1 MMVTI
6 ESYARRWQTAAKKLA
21 VDPRVRIIAGVS
33 AHFFGGMA
41 VSAASLAQHCQPLA
55 LGLLCAFTGWRA
67 AVLALGAAVGYLLF
81 WGAAGYQG
89 VLWIAL
95 ALPVALILGRRQI
108 IHESVYLMSAIAAL
122 IVSASGLF
130 FQLFRSDT
138 TQVSV
143 YLLRIFLGAVSARLF
158 YLVRDHRD
166 PVADWLAEGI
176 AVLALAQIAP
186 FPGFSLGYIAAGLL
200 AAGGALPAAALAGLA
215 LDLSRIT
222 ATPMTGALCLAYLC
236 RMIPY
241 GRRWLP
247 CAAPA
252 AAYLTVMKLGG
263 FTDLLPALGLALG
276 GTAAVFLPPRPELSH
291 RRGETGSAQV
301 RLEMMA
307 GVLAQTQQLLIESP
321 GVPVDEEAVLLRA
334 QERACGGCPCRKTCR
349 ERLTILP
356 RQLLHRPMMDTA
368 SLPLSCKKPA
378 RLILEL
384 RRGQEQLRAI
394 KADRDRQAEYRAALV
409 QQYQF
414 LSLFMQEL
422 SDQLPRRF
430 QRQHQKFQAEVAM
443 QAYSREM
450 DNGDRCLW
458 FAGTQCRYYVLLC
471 DGMGTGIGAA
481 QEGQTASSLLRQMLS
496 AGFPAEHALRSL
508 NSLLA
513 LRARAAAVTI
523 DLAEIRLDTGRVTL
537 YKWGAAPSLL
547 LSDGLC
553 DKIGTA
559 GPPPGLSVT
568 EGREMVERLSL
579 RRGEVL
585 VLLSD
590 GVDGEVVRREIPR
603 HTQRPPEE
611 LAADILECG
620 TNTADDD
627 ATVVVIR
634 LVSGALPT
642 S

>member
-6 ESYARRWQTAAKKLA
+6 ETYARRWRSGAKKLV
-21 VDPRVRIIAGVS
+21 VDPRVRTVANV
-33 AHFFGGMA
+33 AACFLGGGIL
-41 VSAASLAQHCQPLA
+41 SAASLAHSCQPLA
-55 LGLLCAFTGWRA
+55 MGLLCAFTGWQA
-67 AVLALGAAVGYLLF
+67 AVLALGAGIGYLLF

-108 IHESVYLMSAIAAL
+108 VHESIYLMSAISAL

-130 FQLFRSDT
+130 FQLFHGDT
-138 TQVSV
+138 TPVSV
-143 YLLRIFLGAVSARLF
+143 YLLRILLGALSARLF

-166 PVADWLAEGI
+166 PVADWLAEGV
-176 AVLALAQIAP
+176 AVLALAQIPVLPAIN
-186 FPGFSLGYIAAGLL
+186 PGYLAAGLL

-215 LDLSRIT
+215 LDLSQIT
-222 ATPMTGALCLAYLC
+222 PTPMTGVLCLAYLC
-236 RMIPY
+236 RMIPV
-241 GRRWLP
+241 GRKWLP
-247 CAAPA
+247 YAAPA
-252 AAYLTVMKLGG
+252 AAYIVIMKLGG
-263 FTDLLPALGLALG
+263 FTDFLPAVGLALG
-276 GTAAVFLPPRPELSH
+276 GGAAVFLPPKPELSH
-291 RRGETGSAQV
+291 RRGETGMAQV
-301 RLEMMA
+301 RLELMA

-334 QERACGGCPCRKTCR
+334 QERACGSCPCRKTCR
-349 ERLTILP
+349 ERLTLLP
-356 RQLLHRPMMDTA
+356 RQLLHRPLMDTT
-368 SLPLSCKKPA
+368 SLPLSCKKPG

-384 RRGQEQLRAI
+384 RRGQEQLRTI
-394 KADRDRQAEYRAALV
+394 KADRDRQAEYRAAVV

-422 SDQLPRRF
+422 SDQLPRRGH
-430 QRQHQKFQAEVAM
+430 RLRPKFQVEVAVHSG
-443 QAYSREM
+443 SREM
-450 DNGDRCLW
+450 DNGDRCSW

-481 QEGQTASSLLRQMLS
+481 QEGQTAVSLLRQMLS

-508 NSLLA
+508 NSLLV
-513 LRARAAAVTI
+513 LRSQAAAVTI
-523 DLAEIRLDTGRVTL
+523 DLAEIRLDTGRATV

-547 LSDGLC
+547 LCEGLV

-568 EGREMVERLSL
+568 DGREMVERLSL

-590 GVDGEVVRREIPR
+590 GVDGEVVRREIPL
-603 HTQRPPEE
+603 HTQLPPEE
-611 LAADILECG
+611 LAAEILARG
-620 TNTADDD
+620 AKNAQDD
-627 ATVVVIR
+627 ATAVVIR
-634 LVSGALPT
+634 LVPGALFT

>member
-6 ESYARRWQTAAKKLA
+6 ETYARRWRATAKKLVA
-21 VDPRVRIIAGVS
+21 DPRTRVLVS
-33 AHFFGGMA
+33 AAAHFSGGML
-41 VSAASLAQHCQPLA
+41 VSAASLARHCQPLA
-55 LGLLCAFTGWRA
+55 MGLLLAFTGWQA
-67 AVLALGAAVGYLLF
+67 AALALGAGAGYLLF
-81 WGAAGYQG
+81 WGMAGRQG
-89 VLWIAL
+89 LLWLGL

-108 IHESVYLMSAIAAL
+108 VHESVYLMSAIGAL

-130 FQLFRSDT
+130 FQVFLEDK
-138 TQVSV
+138 TQVAV

-186 FPGFSLGYIAAGLL
+186 VPGFSLGFVAAGLL

-215 LDLSRIT
+215 LDVSQIT
-222 ATPMTGALCLAYLC
+222 TTPMTGVLCLAYLS
-236 RMIPY
+236 RMVPY
-241 GRRWLP
+241 GKKWLP
-247 CAAPA
+247 YAAPA
-252 AAYLTVMKLGG
+252 AAYITVVKLGG
-263 FTDLLPALGLALG
+263 FADFFPALGLALG
-276 GTAAVFLPPRPELSH
+276 GAAAVFLPPKPELHH
-291 RRGETGSAQV
+291 RRGETGMAQV
-301 RLEMMA
+301 RLELMA

-321 GVPVDEEAVLLRA
+321 GIPVDEEAVLMRA

-349 ERLTILP
+349 ERLEALP
-356 RQLLHRPMMDTA
+356 RGLLHRPMMDTT
-368 SLPLSCKKPA
+368 SLPMSCKKPG

-384 RRGQEQLRAI
+384 RRSQEQLRAI

-430 QRQHQKFQAEVAM
+430 SHQHPKFQAEVAM
-443 QAYSREM
+443 KAYSREV
-450 DNGDRCLW
+450 DNGDRCSW

-481 QEGQTASSLLRQMLS
+481 QEGQTAASLLRQMLT

-513 LRARAAAVTI
+513 LRSRAAAVTV
-523 DLAEIRLDTGRVTL
+523 DLAELRLDTGRVTV

-547 LSDGLC
+547 LSSGLV

-568 EGREMVERLSL
+568 DGREMVERLSL

-590 GVDGEVVRREIPR
+590 GVDGETVRRR
-603 HTQRPPEE
+603 AHLHVQLPPEE
-611 LAADILECG
+611 LAAEILEQG
-620 TNTADDD
+620 TDDSEDD

-634 LVSGALPT
+634 LASGTLP
-642 S
+642 SS

>member
-6 ESYARRWQTAAKKLA
+6 ETYARRWRGAAKKLVA
-21 VDPRVRIIAGVS
+21 DQRVRSIAKVA
-33 AHFFGGMA
+33 AHFFGGML

-55 LGLLCAFTGWRA
+55 MGLLCAFTGWQA
-67 AVLALGAAVGYLLF
+67 AVLAVGAGVGYLLF

-89 VLWIAL
+89 ILWITL

-108 IHESVYLMSAIAAL
+108 VHESVYLMSAIAAL

-130 FQLFRSDT
+130 FQIFRSDT
-138 TQVSV
+138 TPVSV
-143 YLLRIFLGAVSARLF
+143 YLLRVLLGAVSARLF

-176 AVLALAQIAP
+176 AVLSLAQLVP
-186 FPGFSLGYIAAGLL
+186 FSGFSLGYVAAGVL
-200 AAGGALPAAALAGLA
+200 AAVGALPAAALAGLA
-215 LDLSRIT
+215 LDVSQIT
-222 ATPMTGALCLAYLC
+222 TTPMTGALCLAYLC

-241 GRRWLP
+241 GRKWLP
-247 CAAPA
+247 YAAPA
-252 AAYLTVMKLGG
+252 AAYITVMKLGG
-263 FTDLLPALGLALG
+263 FTDFLPALGLAFG
-276 GTAAVFLPPRPELSH
+276 GAAAVLLPPKPELTH
-291 RRGETGSAQV
+291 RRGETGMAQV
-301 RLEMMA
+301 RLEVMA
-307 GVLAQTQQLLIESP
+307 GVLAQTQQLLIEAP
-321 GVPVDEEAVLLRA
+321 GIPVDEEAVLARA
-334 QERACGGCPCRKTCR
+334 QERACGSCPCRKTCR
-349 ERLTILP
+349 ERMTILP
-356 RQLLHRPMMDTA
+356 RQLLHRPMMDTT
-368 SLPLSCKKPA
+368 SLPLSCKKPG

-384 RRGQEQLRAI
+384 RRSQEQLRAI

-430 QRQHQKFQAEVAM
+430 QRQYPKFQAEVVM
-443 QAYSREM
+443 EAYSRET
-450 DNGDRCLW
+450 DNGDRCIW
-458 FAGTQCRYYVLLC
+458 FAGTQCKYYVLLC

-481 QEGQTASSLLRQMLS
+481 QEGQTAASLLRQMLS

-513 LRARAAAVTI
+513 LRGRAAAVTI
-523 DLAEIRLDTGRVTL
+523 DLAELRLDTGRATV

-547 LSDGLC
+547 LSGALA

-559 GPPPGLSVT
+559 SPPPGLSVT
-568 EGREMVERLSL
+568 DGRETVERLSL

-590 GVDGEVVRREIPR
+590 GVDGEAVRRGSAL
-603 HTQRPPEE
+603 HSQRPPEE
-611 LAADILECG
+611 LAAEILECG
-620 TNTADDD
+620 TRDTDDD

-634 LVSGALPT
+634 LVPGAMPT

>member
-6 ESYARRWQTAAKKLA
+6 ETYARRWRSGAKKL
-21 VDPRVRIIAGVS
+21 VVNPRARILAK
-33 AHFFGGMA
+33 AAACFFGGML
-41 VSAASLAQHCQPLA
+41 VSAASLARHCQPLA
-55 LGLLCAFTGWRA
+55 LGLLCAFTGWQA
-67 AVLALGAAVGYLLF
+67 LVMALGAGVGYVLF
-81 WGAAGYQG
+81 WGAAGHQG
-89 VLWIAL
+89 VLWITL

-108 IHESVYLMSAIAAL
+108 VHESVYLMSAIAAL

-130 FQLFRSDT
+130 FQVFRNDT
-138 TQVSV
+138 TPVLV

-166 PVADWLAEGI
+166 PVADWIAEGI
-176 AVLALAQIAP
+176 AVLALAQVP
-186 FPGFSLGYIAAGLL
+186 LFPGLSLGYVAAGIL

-215 LDLSRIT
+215 LDVSQIT
-222 ATPMTGALCLAYLC
+222 TTPMTGVLCLAYLC

-241 GRRWLP
+241 GRKWIP
-247 CAAPA
+247 YAAPA
-252 AAYLTVMKLGG
+252 AAYVTVMKLGG
-263 FTDLLPALGLALG
+263 FTDFLPALGLALG
-276 GTAAVFLPPRPELSH
+276 GGAAVLLPPKPELHH
-291 RRGETGSAQV
+291 RRGETGAAQV
-301 RLEMMA
+301 RLELMA
-307 GVLAQTQQLLIESP
+307 GVLSQTQQLLIEAP
-321 GVPVDEEAVLLRA
+321 GAPVDEEAVLLRA
-334 QERACGGCPCRKTCR
+334 QERACGSCPCRKTCR
-349 ERLTILP
+349 ERLTSLP
-356 RQLLHRPMMDTA
+356 RQLLHRPMMDTT

-384 RRGQEQLRAI
+384 RRSQEQLRAI
-394 KADRDRQAEYRAALV
+394 RADRDRQAEYRAALV

-422 SDQLPRRF
+422 SDQLPRRV
-430 QRQHQKFQAEVAM
+430 QQLRPKFQVEVTM
-443 QAYSREM
+443 HSSSREA
-450 DNGDRCLW
+450 DNGDRCCW

-481 QEGQTASSLLRQMLS
+481 QEGQTAASLLRQMLS

-513 LRARAAAVTI
+513 LRGRAAAVTI
-523 DLAEIRLDTGRVTL
+523 DLAEIRLDTGRAAV

-547 LSDGLC
+547 LSEGIC

-568 EGREMVERLSL
+568 DGREMVERLSL

-590 GVDGEVVRREIPR
+590 GVDGEVVRRELPR
-603 HTQRPPEE
+603 HTQLPPEE
-611 LAADILECG
+611 LAAEILEYG
-620 TNTADDD
+620 TNCTDDD
-627 ATVVVIR
+627 ATAVVIR
-634 LVSGALPT
+634 LVPGAST
-642 S
+642 AS

>member
-6 ESYARRWQTAAKKLA
+6 ETCARRWRAGAKKLMA
-21 VDPRVRIIAGVS
+21 DPRMRVLGSVAV
-33 AHFFGGMA
+33 HFFGGML
-41 VSAASLAQHCQPLA
+41 VSAASLARHCQPLA
-55 LGLLCAFTGWRA
+55 VGLLCAFTGFQA
-67 AVLALGAAVGYLLF
+67 AAMALGACAGYLLF
-81 WGAAGYQG
+81 WGSAGFQG
-89 VLWIAL
+89 LLWIGL

-108 IHESVYLMSAIAAL
+108 VHESVYLMSAIGAL
-122 IVSASGLF
+122 IVSASGLL
-130 FQLFRSDT
+130 FQICLQDKT
-138 TQVSV
+138 PVAV
-143 YLLRIFLGAVSARLF
+143 YLLRVLLGVVSARLF

-176 AVLALAQIAP
+176 GVLALAQIAP
-186 FPGFSLGYIAAGLL
+186 VPGFSLGFVAAGLL

-215 LDLSRIT
+215 LDVSQIT
-222 ATPMTGALCLAYLC
+222 TTPMTGVLCLAYLC
-236 RMIPY
+236 RMVPVGRKWIPY
-241 GRRWLP
+241 
-247 CAAPA
+247 AAPA
-252 AAYLTVMKLGG
+252 AAYITVMKLGG
-263 FTDLLPALGLALG
+263 FADFLPVWGLAAG
-276 GTAAVFLPPRPELSH
+276 GVAAVLLPPRPELNY
-291 RRGETGSAQV
+291 RRGETGMAQV
-301 RLEMMA
+301 RLELMA
-307 GVLAQTQQLLIESP
+307 GVLAQTQKLLVESP
-321 GVPVDEEAVLLRA
+321 GAPVDEEAVLMRA
-334 QERACGGCPCRKTCR
+334 QQRACGGCPCRKTCR
-349 ERLTILP
+349 ERLETLP

-368 SLPLSCKKPA
+368 SLPLSCKKPG

-384 RRGQEQLRAI
+384 RRGQEQLRTI
-394 KADRDRQAEYRAALV
+394 KADRERQAEYRAAVV

-422 SDQLPRRF
+422 SDQLPRRV
-430 QRQHQKFQAEVAM
+430 QRQNQKFQVEVAVKSY
-443 QAYSREM
+443 AREM

-481 QEGQTASSLLRQMLS
+481 QEGQSASSLLRQMLT

-513 LRARAAAVTI
+513 LRGSAAAVTI
-523 DLAEIRLDTGRVTL
+523 DLAEIRLDTGRATV

-547 LSDGLC
+547 LSNGLV

-568 EGREMVERLSL
+568 DGRETVERLTQ

-590 GVDGEVVRREIPR
+590 GVDGEAVRRDPSL
-603 HTQRPPEE
+603 HTQLPPEA
-611 LAADILECG
+611 LAAQILERG
-620 TNTADDD
+620 TGSADDD
-627 ATVVVIR
+627 ATAVVIR
-634 LVSGALPT
+634 LSSDVLST

>member
-6 ESYARRWQTAAKKLA
+6 ETYARRWRATAKKLA
-21 VDPRVRIIAGVS
+21 TDPRMRILGSVA
-33 AHFFGGMA
+33 AHFFGGML
-41 VSAASLAQHCQPLA
+41 VSAASLARHCQPLA
-55 LGLLCAFTGWRA
+55 LGLLCAYTGWRA
-67 AVLALGAAVGYLLF
+67 VALAAGACAGYLLF
-81 WGAAGYQG
+81 WGTAGYQG
-89 VLWIAL
+89 ALWIGL
-95 ALPVALILGRRQI
+95 ALPVALILGKRQI
-108 IHESVYLMSAIAAL
+108 VHESVYLMSAIGAL

-130 FQLFRSDT
+130 FQILLQDKT
-138 TQVSV
+138 PVAV
-143 YLLRIFLGAVSARLF
+143 YLLRVFLGAVSARLF

-176 AVLALAQIAP
+176 GVLALAQVAP
-186 FPGFSLGYIAAGLL
+186 IPGFSMGFVAAGLL

-215 LDLSRIT
+215 LDVSQIT
-222 ATPMTGALCLAYLC
+222 TTPMTGVLCLAYLC

-241 GRRWLP
+241 GRKWIP
-247 CAAPA
+247 YAAPA
-252 AAYLTVMKLGG
+252 AAYIVVMKLGG
-263 FTDLLPALGLALG
+263 FTDFLPLLGLAAG
-276 GTAAVFLPPRPELSH
+276 GAGAVFLPPRPETVQ
-291 RRGETGSAQV
+291 RRGETGMAQV
-301 RLEMMA
+301 RLELMA
-307 GVLAQTQQLLIESP
+307 GVLAQTQKMLVESP
-321 GVPVDEEAVLLRA
+321 GVPVDEEAVLVRA

-349 ERLTILP
+349 DRLESLP
-356 RQLLHRPMMDTA
+356 RGLLHRPMMDTT
-368 SLPLSCKKPA
+368 SLPLSCKKPG

-384 RRGQEQLRAI
+384 RRSQEQLRAI
-394 KADRDRQAEYRAALV
+394 KADRDRQAEYRAAVV

-422 SDQLPRRF
+422 SDQLPRRISH
-430 QRQHQKFQAEVAM
+430 QHPKYQVEVAM
-443 QAYSREM
+443 RSYAREVE
-450 DNGDRCLW
+450 NGDRCLW
-458 FAGTQCRYYVLLC
+458 FTGTECRYYVLLC

-481 QEGQTASSLLRQMLS
+481 QEGQTASSLLRQMLT

-513 LRARAAAVTI
+513 LRGSAAAVTV
-523 DLAEIRLDTGRVTL
+523 DLAEIRVDTGRVTV

-547 LSDGLC
+547 LSDGLA

-568 EGREMVERLSL
+568 EGRETVERLSL

-590 GVDGEVVRREIPR
+590 GVDGESVRRGIAA
-603 HTQRPPEE
+603 HAQLSPED
-611 LAADILECG
+611 LAAEILERG
-620 TNTADDD
+620 TNSTDDD

-634 LVSGALPT
+634 LSAGVLPT

>member
-6 ESYARRWQTAAKKLA
+6 ETYARRWRGAAKKLV
-21 VDPRVRIIAGVS
+21 VDPRVRGV
-33 AHFFGGMA
+33 AKVAVHFFGGML
-41 VSAASLAQHCQPLA
+41 VSAASLARHCQPLA
-55 LGLLCAFTGWRA
+55 MGLLCAFTGWRA
-67 AVLALGAAVGYLLF
+67 AVLALGAAAGYLLF

-89 VLWIAL
+89 ILWIGL

-108 IHESVYLMSAIAAL
+108 VHESVYLMSAIAAL

-138 TQVSV
+138 TPVSV

-176 AVLALAQIAP
+176 AVLALAQIVP
-186 FPGFSLGYIAAGLL
+186 FPGFSLGCVAAGIL
-200 AAGGALPAAALAGLA
+200 AAVGALPAAALAGLA
-215 LDLSRIT
+215 LDVSQIT

-241 GRRWLP
+241 GRKWLP
-247 CAAPA
+247 YAAPA

-263 FTDLLPALGLALG
+263 FTDFLPALGLAAG
-276 GTAAVFLPPRPELSH
+276 GAAAIFLPPKPELHH
-291 RRGETGSAQV
+291 RRGETGMAQV
-301 RLEMMA
+301 RLELMA
-307 GVLAQTQQLLIESP
+307 GVLAQTQQLLIEAP
-321 GVPVDEEAVLLRA
+321 GIPVDEEAVLARA

-349 ERLTILP
+349 ERMGALP
-356 RQLLHRPMMDTA
+356 QQLLHRPLMDTTT
-368 SLPLSCKKPA
+368 LPLSCKKPG

-384 RRGQEQLRAI
+384 RRAQEQLRAI

-430 QRQHQKFQAEVAM
+430 QRQRPKFQAEVAM
-443 QAYSREM
+443 EAYSRHA
-450 DNGDRCLW
+450 DNGDRCIW
-458 FAGTQCRYYVLLC
+458 FAGTECRYYVLLC

-496 AGFPAEHALRSL
+496 SGFPAEHALRSM

-513 LRARAAAVTI
+513 LRGRAAAVTI
-523 DLAEIRLDTGRVTL
+523 DLAELRLDTGRATL

-547 LSDGLC
+547 LSEGLA

-568 EGREMVERLSL
+568 NGRETVERLSL

-590 GVDGEVVRREIPR
+590 GVDGEAVQRMISL

-611 LAADILECG
+611 LAAEILEHG
-620 TNTADDD
+620 TQNMDDD
-627 ATVVVIR
+627 ATAVVIR
-634 LVSGALPT
+634 LVPGALST

>member
-6 ESYARRWQTAAKKLA
+6 ETYARRWRATAKKLVA
-21 VDPRVRIIAGVS
+21 DPRTRVLVS
-33 AHFFGGMA
+33 AAAHFSGGML
-41 VSAASLAQHCQPLA
+41 VSAASLARHCQPLA
-55 LGLLCAFTGWRA
+55 MGLLLAFTGWQA
-67 AVLALGAAVGYLLF
+67 AALALGAGAGYLLF
-81 WGAAGYQG
+81 WGMAGRQG
-89 VLWIAL
+89 LLWLGL

-108 IHESVYLMSAIAAL
+108 VHESVYLMSAIGAL

-130 FQLFRSDT
+130 FQVFLEDK
-138 TQVSV
+138 TQVAV

-166 PVADWLAEGI
+166 PVADWLAEGV

-186 FPGFSLGYIAAGLL
+186 VPGFSLGFVAAGLL

-215 LDLSRIT
+215 LDVSQIT
-222 ATPMTGALCLAYLC
+222 TTPMTGVLCLAYLS

-241 GRRWLP
+241 GKKWLP
-247 CAAPA
+247 YAAPA
-252 AAYLTVMKLGG
+252 AAYITVVKLGG
-263 FTDLLPALGLALG
+263 FADFFPALGLALG
-276 GTAAVFLPPRPELSH
+276 GAAAVFLPPKPELHH
-291 RRGETGSAQV
+291 RRGETGMAQV
-301 RLEMMA
+301 RLELMA

-321 GVPVDEEAVLLRA
+321 GIPVDEEAVLMRA

-349 ERLTILP
+349 ERLEALP
-356 RQLLHRPMMDTA
+356 RGLLHRPMMDTT
-368 SLPLSCKKPA
+368 SLPMSCKKPG

-384 RRGQEQLRAI
+384 RRSQEQLRAI

-430 QRQHQKFQAEVAM
+430 PHQHPKFQAEVAM
-443 QAYSREM
+443 KAYSREV
-450 DNGDRCLW
+450 DNGDRC
-458 FAGTQCRYYVLLC
+458 
-471 DGMGTGIGAA
+471 
-481 QEGQTASSLLRQMLS
+481 S
-496 AGFPAEHALRSL
+496 
-508 NSLLA
+508 
-513 LRARAAAVTI
+513 RAAAVTV
-523 DLAEIRLDTGRVTL
+523 DLAELRLDTGRVTV

-547 LSDGLC
+547 LSSGLV

-568 EGREMVERLSL
+568 DGREMVERLSL

-590 GVDGEVVRREIPR
+590 GVDGETVRRR
-603 HTQRPPEE
+603 AHLHVQLPPEE
-611 LAADILECG
+611 LAAEILEQG
-620 TNTADDD
+620 TDDSEDD

-634 LVSGALPT
+634 LASGTLP
-642 S
+642 SS

>member
-6 ESYARRWQTAAKKLA
+6 ETYARRWRAAAKKLVA
-21 VDPRVRIIAGVS
+21 DPRMRILAS
-33 AHFFGGMA
+33 AAAHFFGGML
-41 VSAASLAQHCQPLA
+41 VSAASLARHCQPLA
-55 LGLLCAFTGWRA
+55 MGLLCAFTGWQ
-67 AVLALGAAVGYLLF
+67 AVAMALGAGAGYLLF
-81 WGAAGYQG
+81 WGTAGYQG
-89 VLWIAL
+89 VLWLGL

-108 IHESVYLMSAIAAL
+108 VHESVYLMSAIGAL

-130 FQLFRSDT
+130 FQIFLEDKT
-138 TQVSV
+138 PVAV

-166 PVADWLAEGI
+166 PVADWLAEGV

-186 FPGFSLGYIAAGLL
+186 VPGFSLGFVAAGLL

-215 LDLSRIT
+215 LDVSQIT
-222 ATPMTGALCLAYLC
+222 TTPMTGVLCLAYLC

-241 GRRWLP
+241 GRKWLP
-247 CAAPA
+247 YAAPA
-252 AAYLTVMKLGG
+252 AAYITVMKLGG
-263 FTDLLPALGLALG
+263 FADYLPVVGLAAG
-276 GTAAVFLPPRPELSH
+276 GVAAVFLPPKPELSH
-291 RRGETGSAQV
+291 RRGETGMAQV
-301 RLEMMA
+301 RLELMA

-321 GVPVDEEAVLLRA
+321 GVPVDEEAVLVRA

-349 ERLTILP
+349 ERLETLP
-356 RQLLHRPMMDTA
+356 RQLLHRPMMDTT
-368 SLPLSCKKPA
+368 SLPLSCKKPG

-394 KADRDRQAEYRAALV
+394 EADRDRQAEYRAALV

-422 SDQLPRRF
+422 SDQLPRRGHH
-430 QRQHQKFQAEVAM
+430 QHPKFQAEVAM
-443 QAYSREM
+443 KAYSREV
-450 DNGDRCLW
+450 DNGDRCIW

-481 QEGQTASSLLRQMLS
+481 QEGQTAASLLRQMLT

-513 LRARAAAVTI
+513 LRGRAAAVTV
-523 DLAEIRLDTGRVTL
+523 DLAELRLDTGRVTV

-547 LSDGLC
+547 LSSGLV

-568 EGREMVERLSL
+568 DGREMVERLSL

-590 GVDGEVVRREIPR
+590 GVDGETVRRRIAL
-603 HTQRPPEE
+603 HTQLPLEE
-611 LAADILECG
+611 LAAEILEHG
-620 TNTADDD
+620 TKNTDDD

-634 LVSGALPT
+634 LASGIL
-642 S
+642 SSS

>member
-6 ESYARRWQTAAKKLA
+6 ETYARRWRAAAKKLVA
-21 VDPRVRIIAGVS
+21 DPRMRILAS
-33 AHFFGGMA
+33 AAAHFFGGML
-41 VSAASLAQHCQPLA
+41 VSAASLARHCQPLA
-55 LGLLCAFTGWRA
+55 MGLLCAFTGWQ
-67 AVLALGAAVGYLLF
+67 AVAMALGAGAGYLLF
-81 WGAAGYQG
+81 WGTAGYQG
-89 VLWIAL
+89 VLWLGL

-108 IHESVYLMSAIAAL
+108 VHESVYLMSAIGAL

-130 FQLFRSDT
+130 FQIFLEDKT
-138 TQVSV
+138 PVAV

-166 PVADWLAEGI
+166 PVADWLAEGV

-186 FPGFSLGYIAAGLL
+186 VPGFSLGFVAAGLL

-215 LDLSRIT
+215 LDVSQIT
-222 ATPMTGALCLAYLC
+222 TTPMTGVLCLAYLC

-241 GRRWLP
+241 GRKWLP
-247 CAAPA
+247 YAAPA
-252 AAYLTVMKLGG
+252 AAYITVMKLGG
-263 FTDLLPALGLALG
+263 FADYLPVVGLAAG
-276 GTAAVFLPPRPELSH
+276 GVAAVFLPPKPELSH
-291 RRGETGSAQV
+291 RRGETGMAQV
-301 RLEMMA
+301 RLELMA

-321 GVPVDEEAVLLRA
+321 GVPVDEEAVLVRA

-349 ERLTILP
+349 ERLETLP
-356 RQLLHRPMMDTA
+356 RQLLHRPMMDTT
-368 SLPLSCKKPA
+368 SLPLSCKKPG

-422 SDQLPRRF
+422 SDQLPRRGHH
-430 QRQHQKFQAEVAM
+430 QHPKFQAEVAM
-443 QAYSREM
+443 KAYSREV
-450 DNGDRCLW
+450 DNGDRCIW

-481 QEGQTASSLLRQMLS
+481 QEGQTAASLLRQMLT

-513 LRARAAAVTI
+513 LRGRAAAVTV
-523 DLAEIRLDTGRVTL
+523 DLAELRLDTGRVTV

-547 LSDGLC
+547 LSSGLV

-568 EGREMVERLSL
+568 DGREMVERLSL

-590 GVDGEVVRREIPR
+590 GVDGETVRRRIAL
-603 HTQRPPEE
+603 HTQLPLEE
-611 LAADILECG
+611 LAAEILEHG
-620 TNTADDD
+620 TKNTDDD

-634 LVSGALPT
+634 LASGIL
-642 S
+642 SSS

>member
-6 ESYARRWQTAAKKLA
+6 ETYARRCRAAAKKLA
-21 VDPRVRIIAGVS
+21 ADSRMRILGS
-33 AHFFGGMA
+33 AAIHFFGGML
-41 VSAASLAQHCQPLA
+41 VSAASLARHCQPLA
-55 LGLLCAFTGWRA
+55 MGLLCAFTGWRA
-67 AVLALGAAVGYLLF
+67 LVMALGACAGYLLF
-81 WGAAGYQG
+81 WGSAGYQG
-89 VLWIAL
+89 VLWIGL

-108 IHESVYLMSAIAAL
+108 VHESVYLMSAIGAL

-130 FQLFRSDT
+130 FQIFLQDKT
-138 TQVSV
+138 AVAV
-143 YLLRIFLGAVSARLF
+143 YLLRVALGAGSARLF

-166 PVADWLAEGI
+166 TVADWLAEGI
-176 AVLALAQIAP
+176 GVLSLAQIAP
-186 FPGFSLGYIAAGLL
+186 IPGFSLGFVAAGLL

-215 LDLSRIT
+215 LDVSQIT
-222 ATPMTGALCLAYLC
+222 TTPMTGVLCLAYLC

-241 GRRWLP
+241 GRKWLP
-247 CAAPA
+247 YAAPA
-252 AAYLTVMKLGG
+252 AAYITVMKLGG
-263 FTDLLPALGLALG
+263 FTDFLPALGLAAG
-276 GTAAVFLPPRPELSH
+276 GTAAILLPPRPELSP
-291 RRGETGSAQV
+291 RRGETGMAQV
-301 RLEMMA
+301 RLELMA

-321 GVPVDEEAVLLRA
+321 GVPVDEEAVLMRA
-334 QERACGGCPCRKTCR
+334 QERACGGCPCRKSCR
-349 ERLTILP
+349 ERMEALP
-356 RQLLHRPMMDTA
+356 RQLLHRPMMDTT
-368 SLPLSCKKPA
+368 SLPLSCKKPG

-384 RRGQEQLRAI
+384 RRSQEQLRAI
-394 KADRDRQAEYRAALV
+394 KADRDRQAEYRAAVV

-430 QRQHQKFQAEVAM
+430 RHQQPKFQTEVAVKSY
-443 QAYSREM
+443 AREA
-450 DNGDRCLW
+450 DNGDRCIW

-481 QEGQTASSLLRQMLS
+481 QEGQTAAALLRQMLT

-513 LRARAAAVTI
+513 LRSRAAAVTV
-523 DLAEIRLDTGRVTL
+523 DLAEIRLDTGRVTV

-547 LSDGLC
+547 LSGSLV

-568 EGREMVERLSL
+568 DGRETVERLSL

-590 GVDGEVVRREIPR
+590 GVDGESVRRENAM
-603 HTQRPPEE
+603 HSQLPPEE
-611 LAADILECG
+611 LAAEILERG
-620 TNTADDD
+620 TESTDDD
-627 ATVVVIR
+627 ATVAVIR
-634 LVSGALPT
+634 LKPGALPT